1 MKKHYWTTRDGEK
14 ILVFNMTTSHLR
26 NTINCILNGKITGRY
41 KNRHVNNWRQILES
55 ELNKRE
61 SKLKN
66 NNKLYKI
73 Y

>member
-1 MKKHYWTTRDGEK
+1 MRKHYWKQGDGSK
-14 ILVFNMTTSHLR
+14 ILVSKMTLTHLR
-26 NTINCILNGKITGRY
+26 NTINYILNGNITGRY
-41 KNRHVNNWRQILES
+41 ENRHVNNWIQILES

-61 SKLKN
+61 IKTK